1 MVYGKPQILIAL
13 GSPSD
18 IGILKGINY
27 PSSAEFYQGIA
38 SAHRTEDVVAE
49 FAKKPWDAIIAGAG
63 YVNALANAYKGANFL
78 SPRTLVFG
86 LPIWNDDAIAN
97 AASFFSSHV
106 TPPGVPIAYG
116 QTINF
121 AVGAAARL
129 TSDKFHHLGLVGE
142 VDSPDLGTV
151 DSHHQ
156 EQKLR
161 IKNVYEE
168 IQNALDALRIQYQEV
183 SVAQSNDLPLDVLLI
198 NVGLTDQSRLDM
210 MPKRKEKLIG
220 LEPYKD
226 RDGTLKDDLI
236 YVGSTMLFGLEK
248 RIVGPIREVSDL
260 IGGFFEYLED
270 ITNISHSGP
279 ALIFETGKNLALFAA
294 QVLARDNKELESR
307 LRTEFE
313 KQREKYKDHKELV
326 KLN

>member
-129 TSDKFHHLGLVGE
+129 TSRNFKNISILSEEDGPYSEPRKE
-142 VDSPDLGTV
+142 
-151 DSHHQ
+151 
-156 EQKLR
+156 R
-161 IKNVYEE
+161 IKGACAE
-168 IQNALDALRIQYQEV
+168 IKRNLDSLQIDHTSLSLDEIEQSALD
-183 SVAQSNDLPLDVLLI
+183 DLLI
-198 NVGLTDQSRLDM
+198 TIGLTQRSSGQLRKSREAKMAGNQLCGYMTNQQYSGATVLVSIDNE
-210 MPKRKEKLIG
+210 PAAAIEDVISLSSG
-220 LEPYKD
+220 LENYLNKV
-226 RDGTLKDDLI
+226 RDAI
-236 YVGSTMLFGLEK
+236 
-248 RIVGPIREVSDL
+248 
-260 IGGFFEYLED
+260 
-270 ITNISHSGP
+270 P
-279 ALIFETGKNLALFAA
+279 ALIFHSPKNLALFAA

-307 LRTEFE
+307 LRIEFE
-313 KQREKYKDHKELV
+313 KQREKYNAHKELV